1 MSTSLFYKCSFR
13 LVESIIIW
21 KVDKLDK
28 CLSRYERIITKLFFF
43 FFFFTVYIDSLKNIL
58 IDKVTKILAWSSL
71 TVFHKNKSSS

>member
-13 LVESIIIW
+13 LVEFIIIW

-28 CLSRYERIITKLFFF
+28 CLSRYERIITNLFFF
-43 FFFFTVYIDSLKNIL
+43 FFCTVYIDSLKNIL

>member
-13 LVESIIIW
+13 LVEFIIIW

-43 FFFFTVYIDSLKNIL
+43 FFFLLYISIHLKI
-58 IDKVTKILAWSSL
+58 
-71 TVFHKNKSSS
+71 F